1 MEKFTKEQ
9 MKEFSKAIVPAI
21 EMIKSVKKNRGMTGL
36 IVLNISDEWADAYG
50 NSMDGWK
57 LTKSHDGKYRIEKKE
72 TELLFD
78 EEEEQNV

>member
-1 MEKFTKEQ
+1 M
-9 MKEFSKAIVPAI
+9 PAI
-21 EMIKSVKKNRGMTGL
+21 EMIKNAKKNRGMTGL

-50 NSMDGWK
+50 NSMDDWR
-57 LTKSHDGKYRIEKKE
+57 LTKAHDGKYRIEKKE